1 MNKKDPKP
9 KLILGLI
16 CIALG
21 LLLFFS
27 LFSFTTDD
35 IISIKNAHLN
45 FVKVITLKF
54 PYSRNMIGPFGAML
68 SYAFIFLFSKPFSF
82 ALSVF
87 LFISGFFLIFGYK
100 LENLSQKLNLIFLF
114 LVCLALFYLAVG
126 GTFVLKAGWE
136 TGIVFTFLT
145 KRIFYPIFKSLGS
158 SILLGLALLGTLIFI
173 IGTERVALWLKQLF
187 SAFFSLFK
195 KKKRGAKEPTT
206 KPSISYLKT
215 STYSTKEEE
224 TEGVLK
230 PLLSKSAASSAKPI
244 SGGEPRRMTAVQQGE
259 YILPDYNKI
268 LKDSSTLSKQA
279 LESKEKEIQENSRLL
294 RSKLGE
300 FGIEGEVTNV
310 NVGPIITQYE
320 VHPAPGM
327 KISKFTALADDLALV
342 MKASK
347 IRIVAPIPGKDTL
360 GFEIPN
366 KHPDIIRLKDV
377 LNSEEMRSNPS
388 PTLIALGKTITG
400 KPFVTDLKDL
410 RHLLIAGLTGSGK
423 SVCLNVI
430 INSILYRA
438 TPQQV
443 RFIFFDPKKIE
454 LSIYEK
460 IPHLVKEVITNT
472 KDVLYILNW
481 AVDEMERRYD
491 TFAVHNVRDIDGYNE
506 IFHRLESNENEK
518 IEPLPYLIIMVD
530 ELADLMQSM
539 AREIEKPIRR
549 LSGMARA
556 VGIYLVFATQRP
568 SVDIVNGMI
577 KANFP
582 SRISFQVYSKVDSRT
597 VLDINGAER
606 LLGEGD
612 MLFSPLGKKPPIR
625 IHGSFVTTEEV
636 KKLVKYLSQYP
647 RPEMDISL
655 PSDVS
660 EGAFEYDDEL
670 YPEAV
675 RIAVERQFASVS
687 MMQRK
692 FRIGYARAGR
702 LIDMME
708 RAGIVEEIEGSKA
721 RKVLIKKEDLERLG
735 F

>member
-1 MNKKDPKP
+1 MNKKEHKP

-16 CIALG
+16 FIALG

-27 LFSFTTDD
+27 VFSFTIDD
-35 IISIKNAHLN
+35 IISLKNANLS
-45 FVKVITLKF
+45 FIKVITLQF
-54 PYSRNMIGPFGAML
+54 PYTRNMIGPFGALL
-68 SYAFIFLFSKPFSF
+68 SYAFIFLFSKPFCF
-82 ALSVF
+82 ALSIF
-87 LFISGFFLIFGYK
+87 LFFSGFFLIFGYELKK
-100 LENLSQKLNLIFLF
+100 LTSKLILILLF
-114 LVCLALFYLAVG
+114 LVWMTLFYIAAG
-126 GTFVLKAGWE
+126 GSFVLKTGLE
-136 TGIVFTFLT
+136 TGIVFTFITEKILY
-145 KRIFYPIFKSLGS
+145 IIFKNLGT
-158 SILLGLALLGTLIFI
+158 SILLGLALFGTLIFI
-173 IGTERVALWLKQLF
+173 IGSERVVLRLSKIGQIIHLF
-187 SAFFSLFK
+187 PK
-195 KKKRGAKEPTT
+195 KKKQRKPNAQ
-206 KPSISYLKT
+206 KPSISYLKPSVVKDT
-215 STYSTKEEE
+215 SDESQEEAEEE
-224 TEGVLK
+224 ITKTPFSQESDTLQK
-230 PLLSKSAASSAKPI
+230 PAISESK
-244 SGGEPRRMTAVQQGE
+244 
-259 YILPDYNKI
+259 YILPDFNKI
-268 LKDSSTLSKQA
+268 LKDSHSLSNQD
-279 LESKEKEIQENSRLL
+279 LEAKENEIQNSSQLL
-294 RSKLGE
+294 RSKLAE

-310 NVGPIITQYE
+310 NVGPVITQYE

-327 KISKFTALADDLALV
+327 KISKFTALADDLALA

-366 KHPDIIRLKDV
+366 KHPDIIRLKNV

-400 KPFVTDLKDL
+400 KPYVTDLKNL
-410 RHLLIAGLTGSGK
+410 RHLLVAGLTGSGK

-443 RFIFFDPKKIE
+443 RFILFDPKKIE

-460 IPHLVKEVITNT
+460 IPHLIKEVITET
-472 KDVLYILNW
+472 KDVLYLLNW
-481 AVDEMERRYD
+481 AVVEMDRRYD
-491 TFAVHNVRDIDGYNE
+491 IFAEHNVRDIDGYNDLARE
-506 IFHRLESNENEK
+506 LSGKEGEL
-518 IEPLPYLIIMVD
+518 EPLPYLIIMVD
-530 ELADLMQSM
+530 ELADIMQTL
-539 AREIEKPIRR
+539 AHEIEKPIRR

-568 SVDIVNGMI
+568 SVDVVNGMI

-597 VLDINGAER
+597 VLDVNGADK

-625 IHGSFVTTEEV
+625 IHGSLVTTDEV
-636 KKLVKYLSQYP
+636 KKLVKHLSQYP
-647 RPEMDISL
+647 RPEINISL
-655 PSDVS
+655 PSDAP
-660 EGAFEYDDEL
+660 EEDFDYDDEL

-675 RIAVERQFASVS
+675 RIVVERQFASVS

-708 RAGIVEEIEGSKA
+708 RAGIVENVEGSKA
-721 RKVLIKKEDLERLG
+721 RKVLIKKDELERLG

>member
-16 CIALG
+16 LIALG

-27 LFSFTTDD
+27 LYSFTMDD
-35 IISIKNAHLN
+35 IVSIKNAKLN
-45 FVKVITLKF
+45 FIEVITLKF
-54 PYSRNMIGPFGAML
+54 PYSRNMIGPFGALL
-68 SYAFIFLFSKPFSF
+68 SYTFIFLFSKPFSF
-82 ALSVF
+82 AFAVF
-87 LFISGFFLIFGYK
+87 LFIGGFLLIFGYK
-100 LENLSQKLNLIFLF
+100 IKKLSSKLILILLF
-114 LVCLALFYLAVG
+114 LVWVILFYLAVG
-126 GTFVLKAGWE
+126 GNLPYR
-136 TGIVFTFLT
+136 TGIVFKFFIEKIL
-145 KRIFYPIFKSLGS
+145 YPIFKSLGT

-173 IGTERVALWLKQLF
+173 FEPERIAQWLKK
-187 SAFFSLFK
+187 FFLLVFPFFK
-195 KKKRGAKEPTT
+195 KKRKAYTQTR
-206 KPSISYLKT
+206 KPSISYLKPEVI
-215 STYSTKEEE
+215 SSEQAER
-224 TEGVLK
+224 TEK
-230 PLLSKSAASSAKPI
+230 ITMPPI
-244 SGGEPRRMTAVQQGE
+244 SKPFERPLKSITSDEE
-259 YILPDYNKI
+259 YTLPDFNKI
-268 LKDSSTLSKQA
+268 LTGSYSLSKQN
-279 LESKEKEIQENSRLL
+279 LEVKEKEIQDNSSLL
-294 RSKLGE
+294 RSKLAE

-320 VHPAPGM
+320 VRPAPGM
-327 KISKFTALADDLALV
+327 KISKFTALADDLALA

-366 KHPDIIRLKDV
+366 KHPDIICLKDV
-377 LNSEEMRSNPS
+377 LNSEEMRNNPS

-430 INSILYRA
+430 VNSILYRA

-454 LSIYEK
+454 LSVYEK
-460 IPHLVKEVITNT
+460 IPHLIKEVITNT

-481 AVDEMERRYD
+481 AVGEMERRYD
-491 TFAVHNVRDIDGYNE
+491 TFAMHNVRDIDGYNE
-506 IFHRLESNENEK
+506 LFHNFEGNKNEE

-530 ELADLMQSM
+530 ELADLMQSL
-539 AREIEKPIRR
+539 AHEIEKPLQR

-597 VLDINGAER
+597 VLDVNGAER

-625 IHGSFVTTEEV
+625 IHGSLVTTEEV
-636 KKLVKYLSQYP
+636 KRLVKYLSQYP

-660 EGAFEYDDEL
+660 GEDFEYDDEL

-675 RIAVERQFASVS
+675 RIVVERQFASVS

-708 RAGIVEEIEGSKA
+708 RAGIVENVEGSKA
-721 RKVLIKKEDLERLG
+721 RKVLIKKEDLDRLG

>member
-16 CIALG
+16 FIALG

-27 LFSFTTDD
+27 VLSFTIDD
-35 IISIKNAHLN
+35 IISIKNARLN
-45 FVKVITLKF
+45 FVKVITLQF
-54 PYSRNMIGPFGAML
+54 PPFIRNMIGPFGAML

-82 ALSVF
+82 ALAVF
-87 LFISGFFLIFGYK
+87 LFVSGFLLIFGYK
-100 LENLSQKLNLIFLF
+100 LEKLTSKLILILLF
-114 LVCLALFYLAVG
+114 LVWIALFYLAVG
-126 GTFVLKAGWE
+126 GVLTYR
-136 TGIVFTFLT
+136 TGIVFTFLIE
-145 KRIFYPIFKSLGS
+145 KIFYPIFKSLGT

-173 IGTERVALWLKQLF
+173 FESERIAQWLKKFLLF
-187 SAFFSLFK
+187 MFPFFK
-195 KKKRGAKEPTT
+195 KKRKAYTQTK
-206 KPSISYLKT
+206 KPSISYLKPEVI
-215 STYSTKEEE
+215 SSEQAER
-224 TEGVLK
+224 TEK
-230 PLLSKSAASSAKPI
+230 ITMPPI
-244 SGGEPRRMTAVQQGE
+244 SKPFERPLKSITSDEE
-259 YILPDYNKI
+259 YTLPDFNKI
-268 LKDSSTLSKQA
+268 LTDSYSLSKQE
-279 LESKEKEIQENSRLL
+279 LEAKEKEIQDNSRLL

-310 NVGPIITQYE
+310 NVGPVITQYE
-320 VHPAPGM
+320 VRPAPGM
-327 KISKFTALADDLALV
+327 KISKFTALADDLALA

-366 KHPDIIRLKDV
+366 MHPNIIRLKDV

-438 TPQQV
+438 TPKQV

-454 LSIYEK
+454 LSAYEK
-460 IPHLVKEVITNT
+460 IPHLIKEVITDS
-472 KDVLYILNW
+472 KDVLYLLNW
-481 AVDEMERRYD
+481 AVSEMERRYD
-491 TFAVHNVRDIDGYNE
+491 IFAQHNVRDIDGYNK
-506 IFHRLESNENEK
+506 LNNQPENE
-518 IEPLPYLIIMVD
+518 ENEELENLPYIIIMVD
-530 ELADLMQSM
+530 ELADLMQSL
-539 AREIEKPIRR
+539 AHDIEKPLQR

-568 SVDIVNGMI
+568 SVDVVNGMI

-625 IHGSFVTTEEV
+625 IHGSLVTTEEV

-647 RPEMDISL
+647 KPEINISL
-655 PSDVS
+655 PSDIS
-660 EGAFEYDDEL
+660 EHNFEYDDEL

-675 RIAVERQFASVS
+675 RIAVEKQFASVS
-687 MMQRK
+687 MMQRR

-708 RAGIVEEIEGSKA
+708 RAGIVENVEGSKA
-721 RKVLIKKEDLERLG
+721 RKVLIKKEDLNRLG

>member
-1 MNKKDPKP
+1 MNKKELKP

-16 CIALG
+16 LIALG

-27 LFSFTTDD
+27 LYSFTIDD
-35 IISIKNAHLN
+35 IVSIKNAKLN
-45 FVKVITLKF
+45 FIRVITLKF
-54 PYSRNMIGPFGAML
+54 PYSRNMIGPFGSLL
-68 SYAFIFLFSKPFSF
+68 SYSFIFLLSKPFSF
-82 ALSVF
+82 AFAVF
-87 LFISGFFLIFGYK
+87 MFFSGFLLIFGYK
-100 LENLSQKLNLIFLF
+100 IKKLSSKLILILLL
-114 LVCLALFYLAVG
+114 LVWLALFYLAVG
-126 GTFVLKAGWE
+126 GIFPFR
-136 TGIVFTFLT
+136 TGIVFSFLIE
-145 KRIFYPIFKSLGS
+145 KIFYPIFKSLGT

-173 IGTERVALWLKQLF
+173 FEPERITLWLKKIFLLCF
-187 SAFFSLFK
+187 PFFK
-195 KKKRGAKEPTT
+195 KKRKAYTRIR
-206 KPSISYLKT
+206 KPSISYLKPELT
-215 STYSTKEEE
+215 SDKSSEQAERTEKIIMPPIGKPTERPLKSIISDEEY
-224 TEGVLK
+224 T
-230 PLLSKSAASSAKPI
+230 
-244 SGGEPRRMTAVQQGE
+244 
-259 YILPDYNKI
+259 LPNFDNI
-268 LKDSSTLSKQA
+268 LKDSYSLSKHD
-279 LESKEKEIQENSRLL
+279 LESKEKEIQDNSKLL

-310 NVGPIITQYE
+310 NVGPVITQYE
-320 VHPAPGM
+320 VRPAPGM
-327 KISKFTALADDLALV
+327 KISKFTALADDLALA

-438 TPQQV
+438 TPKQV

-454 LSIYEK
+454 LSAYEK
-460 IPHLVKEVITNT
+460 IPHLIKEVITDS
-472 KDVLYILNW
+472 KDVLYLLNW
-481 AVDEMERRYD
+481 AVSEMERRYD
-491 TFAVHNVRDIDGYNE
+491 IFAQHNVRDIDGYNK
-506 IFHRLESNENEK
+506 LTNQPENE
-518 IEPLPYLIIMVD
+518 ENEELENLPYIIIMVD
-530 ELADLMQSM
+530 ELADLMQIL
-539 AREIEKPIRR
+539 AHEIEKPLQR

-568 SVDIVNGMI
+568 SVDVVNGMI

-625 IHGSFVTTEEV
+625 IHGSLVTTEEV

-647 RPEMDISL
+647 RPEINISL
-655 PSDVS
+655 PSEIPEQD
-660 EGAFEYDDEL
+660 FEYDDEL

-708 RAGIVEEIEGSKA
+708 RAGIVEDVEGSKA
-721 RKVLIKKEDLERLG
+721 RKVLIKKEDLDRLG

>member
-16 CIALG
+16 FIALG

-27 LFSFTTDD
+27 LFSFTVDD

-45 FVKVITLKF
+45 FIKVITLKF
-54 PYSRNMIGPFGAML
+54 PYSRNMIGPFGAMV

-100 LENLSQKLNLIFLF
+100 LEKLSRKLILILLF
-114 LVCLALFYLAVG
+114 LIWMPLFYLAVG
-126 GTFVLKAGWE
+126 GEGSFILKTGWR
-136 TGIVFTFLT
+136 TGIIFAFLVE
-145 KRIFYPIFKSLGS
+145 KIFYPIFKSLGT
-158 SILLGLALLGTLIFI
+158 SILFGLALLGTLIFI
-173 IGTERVALWLKQLF
+173 FEPERVALWLKKFFLF
-187 SAFFSLFK
+187 CFPFL
-195 KKKRGAKEPTT
+195 KKKRKAYNRAK
-206 KPSISYLKT
+206 KPSISYLKP
-215 STYSTKEEE
+215 
-224 TEGVLK
+224 TEGADISSEQEEKITTPTFNKHIEKNLK
-230 PLLSKSAASSAKPI
+230 TDI
-244 SGGEPRRMTAVQQGE
+244 SQEE

-268 LKDSSTLSKQA
+268 LKESSILSKHY
-279 LESKEKEIQENSRLL
+279 LDEKEKEIQNNSKLL

-310 NVGPIITQYE
+310 NVGPVITQYE

-327 KISKFTALADDLALV
+327 KISKFTALADDLALA

-460 IPHLVKEVITNT
+460 IPHLVKEVITDT

-481 AVDEMERRYD
+481 AVGEMERRYD
-491 TFAVHNVRDIDGYNE
+491 TFVLHNVRDIDGYNE
-506 IFHRLESNENEK
+506 LFHRLESNENEK

-539 AREIEKPIRR
+539 AHEIEKPIRR

-597 VLDINGAER
+597 VLDVNGAEK

-625 IHGSFVTTEEV
+625 IHGSLVTTEEV

-660 EGAFEYDDEL
+660 EEAFEYDDEL

-708 RAGIVEEIEGSKA
+708 RAGIVEEVEGSRA
-721 RKVLIKKEDLERLG
+721 RKVLIKKEDLEKLG

>member
-1 MNKKDPKP
+1 MNKKEPKP

-16 CIALG
+16 LIALG

-27 LFSFTTDD
+27 LYSFTIDD
-35 IISIKNAHLN
+35 IISIKNAKLN
-45 FVKVITLKF
+45 FIKVITLKF
-54 PYSRNMIGPFGAML
+54 PYSRNMIGPFGALL
-68 SYAFIFLFSKPFSF
+68 SYSFIFLLSKPFSF
-82 ALSVF
+82 AFAVF
-87 LFISGFFLIFGYK
+87 MFFSGFLLIFGYK
-100 LENLSQKLNLIFLF
+100 IKKLSSKLILILLL
-114 LVCLALFYLAVG
+114 LVWLALFYLAVG
-126 GTFVLKAGWE
+126 GIFLFR
-136 TGIVFTFLT
+136 TGIVFSFLIE
-145 KRIFYPIFKSLGS
+145 KIFYPIFKSLGT

-173 IGTERVALWLKQLF
+173 FEPERITLWLKKFFLF
-187 SAFFSLFK
+187 CFPFFK
-195 KKKRGAKEPTT
+195 KKRKAYTRIR
-206 KPSISYLKT
+206 KPLISYLKPELT
-215 STYSTKEEE
+215 SDKSSEQAER
-224 TEGVLK
+224 TEKIIMPPIGKPFERSLK
-230 PLLSKSAASSAKPI
+230 SITSDEAY
-244 SGGEPRRMTAVQQGE
+244 T
-259 YILPDYNKI
+259 LPNFDNI
-268 LKDSSTLSKQA
+268 LKDSYSLSKHD
-279 LESKEKEIQENSRLL
+279 LESKEKEIQNNSKLL

-310 NVGPIITQYE
+310 NVGPVITQYE
-320 VHPAPGM
+320 VRPAPGM
-327 KISKFTALADDLALV
+327 KISKFTALADDLALA

-438 TPQQV
+438 TPKQV

-454 LSIYEK
+454 LSGYEK
-460 IPHLVKEVITNT
+460 IPHLIKEVITNS
-472 KDVLYILNW
+472 KDVLYLLNW
-481 AVDEMERRYD
+481 AVSEMERRYD
-491 TFAVHNVRDIDGYNE
+491 IFAQHNVRDIDGYNK
-506 IFHRLESNENEK
+506 LTNQPENEENE
-518 IEPLPYLIIMVD
+518 EPENLPYVIIMID
-530 ELADLMQSM
+530 ELADLMQSL
-539 AREIEKPIRR
+539 AHEIEKPLQR

-625 IHGSFVTTEEV
+625 IHGSLVTTEEV

-647 RPEMDISL
+647 KPEINISL
-655 PSDVS
+655 PSEIS
-660 EGAFEYDDEL
+660 ERDFEYDDEL

-708 RAGIVEEIEGSKA
+708 RAGIVEDVEGSKA
-721 RKVLIKKEDLERLG
+721 RKVLIKKEDLDRLG